1 MGNSRAKCLCIIISF
16 IKDWGVTI
24 GRRIFLERD
33 EFAVKFL
40 DSNLE
45 FIYNKVST

>member
-1 MGNSRAKCLCIIISF
+1 MF
-16 IKDWGVTI
+16 IDNNFFYKGLGSDYWKEKI
-24 GRRIFLERD
+24 LERV

>member
-1 MGNSRAKCLCIIISF
+1 MDNNFFYKGLGSDYWKEKF
-16 IKDWGVTI
+16 
-24 GRRIFLERD
+24 FLERD